1 MLSDNVMIDL
11 KQYQELLVQARQ
23 HLLKTG
29 WSHRRAAQYLE
40 RNPTHVSLVL
50 CGHRRSVILLL
61 RLALLPPAPVMRPG
75 ALCAKHNKTAA
86 KTQAE
91 NKAPAPAGRARRR

>member
-1 MLSDNVMIDL
+1 MLSDSVMTDPQ
-11 KQYQELLVQARQ
+11 QYQELLVQARQ

-50 CGHRRSVILLL
+50 CGHRISLTLLQ
-61 RLALLPPAPVMRPG
+61 RLVSLPPAPVTRPG
-75 ALCAKHNKTAA
+75 ALRDKHNKTTA

-91 NKAPAPAGRARRR
+91 NKSPRPARRR